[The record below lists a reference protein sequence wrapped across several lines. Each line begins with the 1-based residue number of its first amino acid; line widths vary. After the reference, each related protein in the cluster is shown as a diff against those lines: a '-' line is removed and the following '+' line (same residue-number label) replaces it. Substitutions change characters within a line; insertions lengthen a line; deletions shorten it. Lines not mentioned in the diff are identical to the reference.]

1 MFDCFIVMGR
11 VQISSGSGR
20 LEDLA
25 FGFGFI
31 GFLIS
36 MKFFAR
42 VLGFGFI
49 GFSGLKNR
57 QKIHN
62 FP

>member
-1 MFDCFIVMGR
+1 MLGR
-11 VQISSGSGR
+11 VQNSSGSGR
-20 LEDLA
+20 LEELA
-25 FGFGFI
+25 FGFEFI

>member
-1 MFDCFIVMGR
+1 MGR
-11 VQISSGSGR
+11 VQIFSGSGR

-25 FGFGFI
+25 FGFGFV
-31 GFLIS
+31 GFSIS